1 MDIVNYLISRAMGV
15 GGEHNNSEQRK
26 YFSFRLTSLKGVFK
40 QKKAMGHWNERK
52 EKIRDNR

>member
-1 MDIVNYLISRAMGV
+1 MDIVNYLISRAKGV

-40 QKKAMGHWNERK
+40 QKKAMGHWN
-52 EKIRDNR
+52 